1 MRRWSGESG
10 DEEEAKL
17 PTDRIWSATPHASH
31 TYTPVS
37 LSVDPHRRSQDLHQ
51 ESEAF
56 TDDLT
61 ELLHTCMHTCTA
73 KQRHKRQDRHKND
86 LITEYM
92 FYEVVLVSC
101 RTY

>member
-61 ELLHTCMHTCTA
+61 ELLHTCMHTCTVGL
-73 KQRHKRQDRHKND
+73 QPWD
-86 LITEYM
+86 Y
-92 FYEVVLVSC
+92 F
-101 RTY
+101 